1 MERVKD
7 LYRRARVIAKR
18 TIGSEPTVGVD
29 LDIPLEF
36 HGNDYCGWSIPK
48 GALNA
53 GSVVVDVGLGE
64 DISFSRSLINRCGC
78 VVHGFDPTPRAID
91 YVRRL
96 AQPNFVLHE
105 LGVSA
110 ESGRATFYL
119 PNNTDFVSGSLQR
132 AGHLGE
138 SRIEVPLIGIRDIF
152 GITGSERINLLKLDI
167 EGSEYDLIDSA
178 AFGQCAER
186 IELLCVEFHHRWQEF
201 GCDATL
207 NAVATLKSLGY
218 RCAWRSR
225 TTNEEFLFVNHHQD

>member
-1 MERVKD
+1 LDRVKD
-7 LYRRARVIAKR
+7 LYRKARVAAKR
-18 TIGSEPTVGVD
+18 AIGTEPSISVD
-29 LDIPLEF
+29 VAIPLEF

-53 GSVVVDVGLGE
+53 RSVIVDVGLGE
-64 DISFSRSLINRCGC
+64 DISFSRSLIDHCGC
-78 VVHGFDPTPRAID
+78 IVHGFDPTPRAID

-119 PNNTDFVSGSLQR
+119 PNDNDFVSGSLHR
-132 AGHLGE
+132 AEHLGE
-138 SRIEVPLIGIRDIF
+138 RRIDVPLTGIRDIF
-152 GITGSERINLLKLDI
+152 GIVGTDRIDLLKLDI
-167 EGSEYDLIDSA
+167 EGSEYALIGSE
-178 AFGQCAER
+178 AFRQCAER

-207 NAVATLKSLGY
+207 SAVATLKSLGY
-218 RCAWRSR
+218 LCAWRSR
-225 TTNEEFLFVNHHQD
+225 STNEEFLFVNCRQ